1 MEPQRG
7 MFSEKELADL
17 GFDLLFTFLGA
28 FLGMLIASL
37 LGLDQG
43 GNPFRE
49 FDPLLLSA
57 LIALVVFALLV
68 LKRIGMARRAQR
80 RATQAERRS
89 HDHATHSERG

>member
-1 MEPQRG
+1 MATPQG

-37 LGLDQG
+37 FGLDQG
-43 GNPFRE
+43 GNPFRD

-68 LKRIGMARRAQR
+68 LKRIGIARRARR
-80 RATQAERRS
+80 RAAYTERK
-89 HDHATHSERG
+89 ERPQ